1 MIRTKPGRTLGAGI
15 FLGTHHK
22 SETGEYLSSTVNST
36 SKTKEMTPQK
46 RTRNWEMESTLR

>member
-22 SETGEYLSSTVNST
+22 SKTGEYLSSTVNST